1 MPERE
6 VKPVALG
13 INHVAL
19 DVRDI
24 DEELDFLDQ
33 LFRFEL
39 RGRGE
44 GMAFI
49 ELGDQFLA
57 LFESIEPGRDGHRH
71 FGLVVDD
78 KAEVEARLQAR
89 DIPIVS
95 ERFLDFHDPSGNRWQ
110 IVDYREIQFI
120 KHPQIL
126 ASLGRAEI
134 RKTGDALEQLRNKG
148 IEL

>member
-6 VKPVALG
+6 DKPAALG

-24 DEELDFLDQ
+24 DEELEFLGQ

-44 GMAFI
+44 KMAFI

-57 LFESIEPGRDGHRH
+57 LFETIEPGEDGHRH

-78 KAEVEARLQAR
+78 KDRVEARLRAR
-89 DIPIVS
+89 NIPIVS
-95 ERFLDFHDPSGNRWQ
+95 ERFLDFRDPSGNRWQ

-120 KHPQIL
+120 KHPQML
-126 ASLGRAEI
+126 ASLGAADIQKSDE
-134 RKTGDALEQLRNKG
+134 ALKILRDKG